1 MKLQLHTEAFDHMG
15 DPNPECLRMIGRI
28 ININP
33 EDDKL
38 NEFNIGL
45 LNLDEE
51 NQNGVYK
58 IKLNMSELQSY
69 SIFEGEIVVVE
80 GFNDAAL
87 TKLNVVRMHKPVPIM
102 PQSHIKFED
111 LKLVT

>member
-1 MKLQLHTEAFDHMG
+1 MG

-28 ININP
+28 INVNP
-33 EDDKL
+33 DEGKL
-38 NEFNIGL
+38 SEFNIGL

-58 IKLNMSELQSY
+58 IKLNLSEVKSY
-69 SIFEGEIVVVE
+69 SVFEGEVVVVE

-87 TKLNVVRMHKPVPIM
+87 TKLNVVRMHKPM
-102 PQSHIKFED
+102 A
-111 LKLVT
+111 L